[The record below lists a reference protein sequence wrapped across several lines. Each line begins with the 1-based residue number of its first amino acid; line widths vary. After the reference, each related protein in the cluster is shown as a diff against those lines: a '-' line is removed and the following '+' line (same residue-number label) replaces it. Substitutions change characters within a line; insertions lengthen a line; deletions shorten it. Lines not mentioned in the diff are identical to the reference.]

1 MSEMLSIL
9 THAPS
14 HTVKLFV
21 DDLIPQLGEVIV
33 QQNRTGLVMVP
44 ATDSVDGTIFH
55 LGEVLIAEAFVT
67 VDGHHGYAACMGR
80 DLEQAL
86 ALAILDATQRGHLLT
101 ERVSAFV
108 AEQAHLLAEQ
118 EQRLLRQVEST
129 RVNMET
135 F

>member
-9 THAPS
+9 THAPAQV
-14 HTVKLFV
+14 VKSFV
-21 DDLIPQLGEVIV
+21 DDLLLQLGEIIV

-55 LGEVLIAEAFVT
+55 LGEVLLAEAYVM
-67 VDGHHGYAACMGR
+67 VEGHPGYAACMGR

-86 ALAILDATQRGHLLT
+86 ALAILDAAQRGQLYT
-101 ERVSAFV
+101 EQINVFV
-108 AEQAHLLAEQ
+108 AEQARLLQEQ
-118 EQRLLRQVEST
+118 EQHLLRQVEAT

>member
-14 HTVKLFV
+14 QTVKLFV
-21 DDLIPQLGEVIV
+21 DDLIPQLGEIIV

-67 VDGHHGYAACMGR
+67 VEGYKGYAACMGR

-86 ALAILDATQRGHLLT
+86 ALAILDATQRGQLLT
-101 ERVSAFV
+101 EQVNAFV
-108 AEQAHLLAEQ
+108 AEQAQLLAEQ
-118 EQRLLRQVEST
+118 EQQLLRQVEAT